1 MSRNNKRL
9 NKIRQLPCCGCFAPP
24 PSDPCHA
31 NWGEFGKGMGKK
43 ADDEYTIPLCRE
55 CHKWLDTYQGL
66 NRDKAKAW
74 FLNKLAF
81 VNAVLTEKNN
91 PTQNL
96 F

>member
-1 MSRNNKRL
+1 MSRFKQL
-9 NKIRQLPCCGCFAPP
+9 KKLPCVGCGNSPVDIA
-24 PSDPCHA
+24 HA

-43 ADDEYTIPLCRE
+43 ADDAYTIPLCRD

-74 FLNKLAF
+74 FLNKWTF